1 MSAMSTSPY
10 GNGVILVGGMGMSS
24 STWHKQGPGNVYYLG
39 GARRT
44 KTVKWGP
51 GPPGGPPSLDSI
63 LELKADG
70 QGWVGAWTILS
81 TKLQYPRQYH
91 IIIPVLM
98 NKNICA
104 LDGIVSAA
112 GIT

>member
-10 GNGVILVGGMGMSS
+10 GNGVILVGGMSS
-24 STWHKQGPGNVYYLG
+24 PTWHKQGPGNDFYLR
-39 GARRT
+39 GARIT
-44 KTVKWGP
+44 KKMKWGP

-70 QGWVGAWTILS
+70 QGWVGAWTTLS
-81 TKLQYPRQYH
+81 TKLQYPRYGH
-91 IIIPVLM
+91 IVIPVLM
-98 NKNICA
+98 NKDVCSLN
-104 LDGIVSAA
+104 GIVSANT